1 MPRVQPP
8 TAAGA
13 IINKRDSMS
22 KIVKIIIALIIA
34 AVISSAVTVLQG
46 GQLPDLILLAAFAI
60 ATVVTALLPSAST
73 SPATAPKNKQR
84 SAGKSKPRAEPQ
96 QSTDAEREYGQV
108 KWFNVSK
115 GFGFITMDDGEE
127 IFVHFRSIRGEGR
140 RGLRDGQ
147 RVSFVVADSD
157 KGPQAEDVSDA
168 E

>member
-1 MPRVQPP
+1 
-8 TAAGA
+8 
-13 IINKRDSMS
+13 MS
-22 KIVKIIIALIIA
+22 QTVKIIIALIIA
-34 AVISSAVTVLQG
+34 AVISSAVTLLQG
-46 GQLPDLILLAAFAI
+46 GQLPDLTLLAAFAI
-60 ATVVTALLPSAST
+60 ATVVTALLPAAST
-73 SPATAPKNKQR
+73 SPASASKKSQG

-96 QSTDAEREYGQV
+96 QGTDADREYGQV